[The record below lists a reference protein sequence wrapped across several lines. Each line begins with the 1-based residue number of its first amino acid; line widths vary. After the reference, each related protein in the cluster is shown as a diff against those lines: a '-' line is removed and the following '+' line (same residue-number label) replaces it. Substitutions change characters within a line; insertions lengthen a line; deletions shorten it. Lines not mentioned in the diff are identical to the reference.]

1 MKNTTNTTEIKNN
14 KEAKAMRKERFIDAV
29 NTMYDDCY
37 SLIWDL
43 KWDNSFEGQ
52 RRLGWLKTLTGGS
65 ESSEDPRDEVAVKIH
80 KALIAMYEE
89 WPERDFPDLGI
100 PYDADELL
108 ETVSYDVENVLDMED

>member
-1 MKNTTNTTEIKNN
+1 
-14 KEAKAMRKERFIDAV
+14 MRKERFIDAV

-43 KWDNSFEGQ
+43 KRDNSFEGQ

-65 ESSEDPRDEVAVKIH
+65 ESSEDPRDEAAVKIH

-100 PYDADELL
+100 PYDTDELL
-108 ETVSYDVENVLDMED
+108 ETISYDVENVLDTEE